1 MSKFITMSFY
11 FMVFVLFIGI
21 VQAGINWALN
31 LAVGSDGEFQRPS
44 NKEGND
50 WVSFDKLTDV
60 ANEVIN
66 NHKRLRD
73 LKEKL
78 ESNSYQDSVVKYSG
92 LGFLILSTIFT
103 IFNRI
108 QAVKRVARGEQ
119 GQGQGQGQ
127 ITYPMVNQARG
138 NSDIF
143 GRASF

>member
-1 MSKFITMSFY
+1 MSKLITMSFY
-11 FMVFVLFIGI
+11 FMVCILFIGI
-21 VQAGINWALN
+21 VQLGLAGISWALN

-119 GQGQGQGQ
+119 GQP
-127 ITYPMVNQARG
+127 TYPMVNQARG

>member
-31 LAVGSDGEFQRPS
+31 LQVGSDGEFQRPS

-50 WVSFDKLTDV
+50 WVSFDQLTDV
-60 ANEVIN
+60 ANEIIN

-92 LGFLILSTIFT
+92 LGFLIISTIFA

-119 GQGQGQGQ
+119 GQGQGQT
-127 ITYPMVNQARG
+127 TYPMVNQARG